1 MAGEDNPEQWKQK
14 LSPEQFSVCWQKG
27 TEPPFS
33 GQLLDEKR
41 VGTFICACC
50 ESALFSSTA
59 KFDSGTGWPS
69 FWEPSSD
76 NNIRY
81 IEDHSHG
88 MVRIEVCCNQCGS
101 HLGHVFED
109 GPPPSGKRYCIN
121 SLSLDF
127 LPEKA

>member
-1 MAGEDNPEQWKQK
+1 MSREGDASKWKEK
-14 LSPEQFSVCWQKG
+14 LSPAQFNICWQKG
-27 TEPPFS
+27 TEPPFT
-33 GQLLDEKR
+33 GQFLDEKR
-41 VGTFICACC
+41 AGKFTCACC
-50 ESALFSSTA
+50 GTELFSSTN

-69 FWEPSSD
+69 FWEPARSD
-76 NNIRY
+76 VIRY

-88 MVRIEVCCNQCGS
+88 MVRVEVCCNRCGS

-127 LPEKA
+127 LPEKP